1 MDSNFHERFSKLLEK
16 LGYRSA
22 AQLADKMGQAP
33 TKIRG
38 YARGANKPGLEFLEA
53 LSQIHPEINFDY
65 LITGIG
71 TLLHQDTKELDM
83 KLLQSIIES
92 KDKQIEGY
100 QRTLEGLQ
108 EENDKLVRLAKNRNK
123 KA

>member
-1 MDSNFHERFSKLLEK
+1 
-16 LGYRSA
+16 
-22 AQLADKMGQAP
+22 MGQAP